1 MVCRIC
7 GNSRNNRALR
17 VKEMMFGFRDEFN
30 YFECSA
36 CGCLQI
42 AEIPDD
48 IGRYYPSG
56 YYSFQQAAPDSAVRR
71 FARIRRDRYTVFG
84 AGLVGNVLSKRYPNS
99 VLEILGANRPDL
111 DAVILDVG
119 CGSGRFL
126 YTLRDL
132 GFRRLFGVDPY
143 IEGDLI
149 DRRLTIFKKT
159 ILDLPDSNRFDYIFF
174 NHSLEHI
181 WNQQDTLS
189 KARQLL
195 TPSGVCVVQ
204 IPLKT
209 ETIWNLYGVHWVQI
223 DAPRHFYVHTMGSLR
238 HLSQQA
244 SLAVQDVTFD
254 STARQF
260 WASEQYQKDISLES
274 EDSYHVNPKRSI
286 FKASQVREFRRK
298 AEELNSMNQGDQA
311 AFSLVLEIASRQSG
325 IAGVHNADT

>member
-1 MVCRIC
+1 
-7 GNSRNNRALR
+7 
-17 VKEMMFGFRDEFN
+17 MMFGFRDEFN

-42 AEIPDD
+42 AEVPQD

-56 YYSFQQAAPDSAVRR
+56 YYSFQQAAPDSAIRR
-71 FARIRRDRYTVFG
+71 FARIRRDRHTVFG
-84 AGLVGNVLSKRYPNS
+84 AGLVGKMLSKRYRNS
-99 VLEILGANRPDL
+99 TLEVLAAKRPSQE
-111 DAVILDVG
+111 ARILDVG
-119 CGSGRFL
+119 CGSGGFL
-126 YTLRDL
+126 RTLADL
-132 GFRRLFGVDPY
+132 GFKKLFGVDPF
-143 IEGDLI
+143 IAGDVATGPI
-149 DRRLTIFKKT
+149 RIFKKT
-159 ILDLPDSNRFDYIFF
+159 ILDLPDSEKFDFILF

-195 TPSGVCVVQ
+195 TPSGVCVVR

-209 ETIWNLYGVHWVQI
+209 ETIWNLYGTHWVQI
-223 DAPRHFYVHTMGSLR
+223 DAPRHFYVHTMGSFR

-254 STARQF
+254 STERQF
-260 WASEQYQKDISLES
+260 WASEQYQKDIPLES
-274 EDSYHVNPKRSI
+274 QDSYHVNPKRGI
-286 FKASQVREFRRK
+286 FKASQIREFRKK

-325 IAGVHNADT
+325 IAGVHNAGI